1 MKYNPDLHK
10 RHSIRLRGYNYANLG
25 AYFVT
30 ICLKQRIPSNTL
42 QYNPST
48 NYDFPIFGIIEN
60 NIVVLNELGKIVQ
73 QIWGE
78 MPKHFKDIETG
89 EFIVMPDHIHG
100 IIKICN
106 CVGCVTNPTNNLP
119 QIVRWFKGRTTF
131 ECRKTNGNFKWQR
144 NYYEHIIRNE
154 IEYSKIAKYIKN
166 NPITNT
172 IAIVGA

>member
-10 RHSIRLRGYNYANLG
+10 RHSIRLRGYSYANQG

-30 ICLKQRIPSNTL
+30 ICLKQRIPSNAL
-42 QYNPST
+42 QHNPGA
-48 NYDFPIFGIIEN
+48 NYDFPTFGIIEN
-60 NIVVLNELGKIVQ
+60 NAVVLNDLGKIVQ
-73 QIWGE
+73 QIWNE
-78 MPKHFKDIETG
+78 IPEHFNGIETG

-100 IIKICN
+100 IIKICD
-106 CVGCVTNPTNNLP
+106 CVTNPINNLP

-131 ECRKTNGNFKWQR
+131 ECHKIDNNFKWQR

-154 IEYSKIAKYIKN
+154 IEYSRIAKYIKN

-172 IAIVGA
+172 VP